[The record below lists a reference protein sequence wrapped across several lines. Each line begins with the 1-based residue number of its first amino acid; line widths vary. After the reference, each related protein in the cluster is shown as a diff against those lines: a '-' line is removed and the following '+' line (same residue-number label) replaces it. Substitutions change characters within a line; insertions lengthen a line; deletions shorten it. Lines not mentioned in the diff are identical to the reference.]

1 MRLFLLPIST
11 RQSLIYC
18 QRLNLQLSKE
28 TTYLD
33 RIATKASTTWINW
46 ERKESGWQKKVTS
59 YGNELF
65 KRLPYEEWGLKSI
78 PPLSARRRK
87 EEIEGKEEVRIE
99 FPDSLVEADRVQNA
113 LQRFGSKEKQG
124 FHSKWMWG
132 SILGMPITAPV
143 MLNDVNKTPDIEY
156 LICPFSTFA
165 FVPGLIGELA
175 RGGSAHLEFLLDNK
189 LIKLSPSA
197 ILRTAYAE
205 AAMDN
210 TMEELN
216 REVGGISSKSG
227 NRPVPREEGEK
238 MLLSKSNSSL
248 LAESLGVPEL
258 AVEIERAVQQV
269 ESSMKNKRDLNE

>member
-1 MRLFLLPIST
+1 M
-11 RQSLIYC
+11 
-18 QRLNLQLSKE
+18 
-28 TTYLD
+28 
-33 RIATKASTTWINW
+33 
-46 ERKESGWQKKVTS
+46 
-59 YGNELF
+59 
-65 KRLPYEEWGLKSI
+65 
-78 PPLSARRRK
+78 
-87 EEIEGKEEVRIE
+87 
-99 FPDSLVEADRVQNA
+99 
-113 LQRFGSKEKQG
+113 
-124 FHSKWMWG
+124 
-132 SILGMPITAPV
+132 
-143 MLNDVNKTPDIEY
+143 
-156 LICPFSTFA
+156 
-165 FVPGLIGELA
+165 
-175 RGGSAHLEFLLDNK
+175 LDNK